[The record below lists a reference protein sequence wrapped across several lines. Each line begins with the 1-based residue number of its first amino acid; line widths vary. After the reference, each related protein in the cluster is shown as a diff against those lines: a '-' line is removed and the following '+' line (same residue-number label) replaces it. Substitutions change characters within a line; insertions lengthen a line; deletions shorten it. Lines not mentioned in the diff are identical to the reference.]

1 MLSVREPTK
10 TKFLTLF
17 LLKKASASDL
27 FSYNVDTGEFPHE
40 LKHADISVH
49 QKKKSDA
56 VTADH

>member
-49 QKKKSDA
+49 QKKK
-56 VTADH
+56 VTQ